1 MNRTSKELKR
11 LSRQSLLGNYGLV
24 ILALFL
30 TQLIT
35 NVVISP
41 FQAQMQNYSRSASL
55 AELNMTLPADS
66 QLAASPGSFPIWA
79 LVAMIIIAL
88 LATVLMAG
96 EQKIHLALA
105 RGNKLPIS
113 TLFSEF
119 KNRPDRYIVY
129 TLLNVVI
136 TLACILPLIIIMAII
151 SVNVVPNDA
160 TIAIVSVVFTLAV
173 CVIVI
178 FIQLRMSLSIYFLL
192 DNPSLGAMSA
202 IKESFRTMKG
212 HCWRRLYIDL
222 SFIPMGILVVL
233 SLGIAGL
240 WVQPYM
246 YQVNAYFYI
255 DTIGEIDRKIEE
267 ERRMEEEMGPMLT
280 DEKF

>member
-24 ILALFL
+24 VLALFL

-41 FQAQMQNYSRSASL
+41 FQAQIQTYSRGVSM
-55 AELNMTLPADS
+55 AELSTALPDTQVAV
-66 QLAASPGSFPIWA
+66 SPGSFPVWA
-79 LVAMIIIAL
+79 MIAMIIIAL
-88 LATVLMAG
+88 LATVLLAG
-96 EQKIHLALA
+96 EHKIHLALA

-129 TLLNVVI
+129 TLLNVLI
-136 TLACILPLIIIMAII
+136 SFACILPLVIIMAIAAA
-151 SVNVVPNDA
+151 NVVPSNA
-160 TIAIVSVVFTLAV
+160 TIAVLTIVFTLAFSV
-173 CVIVI
+173 VII
-178 FIQLRMSLSIYFLL
+178 FIQLRLSLSVYYLI
-192 DNPSLGAMSA
+192 DDPSTGAVAAM
-202 IKESFRTMKG
+202 KESFRTMKG

-222 SFIPMGILVVL
+222 SFIPMGLLVVL
-233 SLGIAGL
+233 SLGIAAL

-246 YQVNAYFYI
+246 YQVYAYFYI
-255 DTIGEIDRKIEE
+255 DTTGEIDRKIEE
-267 ERRMEEEMGPMLT
+267 ERRMEEEMGPVLT